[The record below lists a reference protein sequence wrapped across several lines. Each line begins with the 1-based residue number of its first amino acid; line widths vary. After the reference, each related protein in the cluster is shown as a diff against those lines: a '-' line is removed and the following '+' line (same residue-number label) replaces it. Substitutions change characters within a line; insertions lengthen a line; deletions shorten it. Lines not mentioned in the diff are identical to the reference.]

1 MAATEPKP
9 PAGAVTARRLARGC
23 WSAFWDYETPKVIV
37 VKNRRLGVVY
47 RAVQLLIL
55 LYFVWYVFIVQK
67 SYQDRETGP
76 ESSVITKV
84 KGITSSEHKVWDVE
98 EYVKP
103 PEGGSVFSIITRIEV
118 TPSQTLGA
126 CPESERVANATC
138 DSDEDCVAGHLDML
152 GNGVRT
158 GRCVPYYHGASKTC
172 EVSGW
177 CPVEDGASVSQFL
190 GKMAPNFTVLI
201 KNSIH
206 YPKFQFSKG
215 NIETRADGYLKRCT
229 FDEVSHLYCPI
240 FKLGFIVE
248 RAGEN
253 FTELARTGGVIG
265 VIINW
270 DCDLD
275 LPASNCNPRY
285 SFRRLDPKHV
295 PASSGY
301 NFRFAKYYKI
311 NGSTTRTLIKAYGIR
326 IDVIVHGQ
334 AGKFSLIPTVINL
347 ATALTSIGVGSFL
360 CDWILLTFMNK
371 NKVYSHKKFDK
382 VCTPGRSSG
391 SWPVTLALV
400 LGQAPPPP
408 CPCSTDPGQAGRP
421 QDEGESQA
429 QAGLSPWPCSTSAP
443 SEQMVDAPEWGTGPG
458 PCASEPPQDSRLT
471 DPRGLARL

>member
-1 MAATEPKP
+1 MAATHPKAP
-9 PAGAVTARRLARGC
+9 TAQRLRQG

-37 VKNRRLGVVY
+37 VRNRPLGVVY

-67 SYQDRETGP
+67 SYQDSETGP
-76 ESSVITKV
+76 ESSIITKV
-84 KGITSSEHKVWDVE
+84 KGITQSEHKVWDVE

-118 TPSQTLGA
+118 TPFQTLGA
-126 CPESERVANATC
+126 CPESIRVPNTTC
-138 DSDEDCVAGHLDML
+138 HLDADCTAGELDML
-152 GNGVRT
+152 GNGLRT
-158 GRCVPYYHGASKTC
+158 GRCVPYYHGEAKTC

-177 CPVEDGASVSQFL
+177 CPVEDGAAVSHFL
-190 GKMAPNFTVLI
+190 GKMAPNFTILI

-215 NIETRADGYLKRCT
+215 NIAHRDMTYLRRCT
-229 FDEVSHLYCPI
+229 FDQGFDPYCPI
-240 FKLGFIVE
+240 FRLGFIVE
-248 RAGEN
+248 QAGEN
-253 FTELARTGGVIG
+253 FTELAHRGGVIG

-275 LPASNCNPRY
+275 LPSSHCNPKY

-301 NFRFAKYYKI
+301 NFRFAKYYRV
-311 NGSTTRTLIKAYGIR
+311 NSTTTRTLIKAYGIR

-334 AGKFSLIPTVINL
+334 AGKFSLIPTIINL

-382 VCTPGRSSG
+382 IADTPDRCVGQGLPSSE
-391 SWPVTLALV
+391 SPLQDST
-400 LGQAPPPP
+400 P
-408 CPCSTDPGQAGRP
+408 TDPK
-421 QDEGESQA
+421 
-429 QAGLSPWPCSTSAP
+429 
-443 SEQMVDAPEWGTGPG
+443 
-458 PCASEPPQDSRLT
+458 
-471 DPRGLARL
+471 GLAQL